1 VLGDFLVNHV
11 GNYLGNYLGEYAV
24 PFGLA
29 LVVLTGAF
37 AASIVS
43 RRRYVRSADLKR
55 GIEALRLEFRRSI
68 EETRAT
74 AGRKT
79 TAVRENLLSVI
90 KPIDST
96 LADLAARL
104 VRLEEHA
111 DAVDT
116 FMTGPQKQALEA
128 NEQIAARLTKLEQ
141 KLKAVTDEL
150 SLVEQTID
158 GATVRDRDRND
169 SIEAMNSRLMNTQK
183 KVDELFPRLELG
195 ERARIDL
202 GTLIGLFVKQL
213 KRVNLNS
220 AETALRVADLE
231 SLRSKVTGLEERLTS
246 ALLGKDYGSTEDSAG
261 DINDVVTDTTPK
273 TGDGAGSFE
282 ASNGSGNAGAAEESP
297 TSTEEASNESSLEG
311 EGVSGSRPETG
322 VTNELHEA

>member
-1 VLGDFLVNHV
+1 MLGDFLVNYV
-11 GNYLGNYLGEYAV
+11 GNHLGEYAV

-37 AASIVS
+37 AALIVS

-55 GIEALRLEFRRSI
+55 AIEALRLDFRRSI

-79 TAVRENLLSVI
+79 TAVRENLFSVI

-104 VRLEEHA
+104 ARLEEHA

-116 FMTGPQKQALEA
+116 FMTGPQRQALEA

-141 KLKAVTDEL
+141 RLKAVTDEL

-169 SIEAMNSRLMNTQK
+169 SIEAMNSRLINTQK
-183 KVDELFPRLELG
+183 QVDELFPRLELG

-246 ALLGKDYGSTEDSAG
+246 ALLGKDYGSTGDFAG
-261 DINDVVTDTTPK
+261 DINDVVTHTTPK

-282 ASNGSGNAGAAEESP
+282 ASNGSGNDGVAEESP
-297 TSTEEASNESSLEG
+297 TSTEEASNEPNLKG
-311 EGVSGSRPETG
+311 ERVSGSRPETG
-322 VTNELHEA
+322 VTNELH

>member
-1 VLGDFLVNHV
+1 MLGDLFVNYV
-11 GNYLGNYLGEYAV
+11 GNYLGEYAV

-29 LVVLTGAF
+29 LVVLIGAF
-37 AASIVS
+37 AALIVS
-43 RRRYVRSADLKR
+43 RRRYVGSADFKR
-55 GIEALRLEFRRSI
+55 GIEALRFEFRRSI

-90 KPIDST
+90 QPIEST

-104 VRLEEHA
+104 ARLEEHA
-111 DAVDT
+111 DAVDA

-128 NEQIAARLTKLEQ
+128 NEQVAARLTKLEQ
-141 KLKAVTDEL
+141 RLKAVTDEL

-183 KVDELFPRLELG
+183 RVDELFPRLELG

-231 SLRSKVTGLEERLTS
+231 SLRSKVTGLEERVTS
-246 ALLGKDYGSTEDSAG
+246 ALFGKDYGSTEDSAG
-261 DINDVVTDTTPK
+261 DINDIVTDTTPK

-282 ASNGSGNAGAAEESP
+282 AGNGSSNAGVAEESP
-297 TSTEEASNESSLEG
+297 TSTEEASNEPSLEG

>member
-1 VLGDFLVNHV
+1 
-11 GNYLGNYLGEYAV
+11 
-24 PFGLA
+24 
-29 LVVLTGAF
+29 
-37 AASIVS
+37 
-43 RRRYVRSADLKR
+43 
-55 GIEALRLEFRRSI
+55 
-68 EETRAT
+68 
-74 AGRKT
+74 
-79 TAVRENLLSVI
+79 
-90 KPIDST
+90 
-96 LADLAARL
+96 
-104 VRLEEHA
+104 LEEHA
-111 DAVDT
+111 DAVET
-116 FMTGPQKQALEA
+116 FMTSPQALEA

-141 KLKAVTDEL
+141 RLKAVTDEL

-183 KVDELFPRLELG
+183 RVDELFPRLELG

-231 SLRSKVTGLEERLTS
+231 SLRSKVTGLEERVTS
-246 ALLGKDYGSTEDSAG
+246 ALFGKDYGSTEDSAG
-261 DINDVVTDTTPK
+261 DINDIVTDTTPK
-273 TGDGAGSFE
+273 TGDDAGSFE
-282 ASNGSGNAGAAEESP
+282 ASNGSGNAGVAEESP
-297 TSTEEASNESSLEG
+297 TSTEEASNEPSLEG

>member
-1 VLGDFLVNHV
+1 VLGDLLV
-11 GNYLGNYLGEYAV
+11 NYLGNYLGEYAV

-29 LVVLTGAF
+29 LVVLIGAF
-37 AASIVS
+37 AALIVS
-43 RRRYVRSADLKR
+43 RRRYVGSADFKR
-55 GIEALRLEFRRSI
+55 GIEALRFEFMRSI

-90 KPIDST
+90 QPIDST

-104 VRLEEHA
+104 ARLEEHA
-111 DAVDT
+111 DAVET
-116 FMTGPQKQALEA
+116 FMTGPQALEA

-141 KLKAVTDEL
+141 RLKAVTDEL

-183 KVDELFPRLELG
+183 RVDELFPRLELG

-231 SLRSKVTGLEERLTS
+231 SLRSKVTGLEERVTS
-246 ALLGKDYGSTEDSAG
+246 ALFGKDYGSTEDSAG
-261 DINDVVTDTTPK
+261 DINDIVTDTTPK

-282 ASNGSGNAGAAEESP
+282 AGNGSSNAGVAEESP
-297 TSTEEASNESSLEG
+297 TSTEEASNEPSLEG